1 MKVTIKKMGI
11 NGEGIGYID
20 RMPVFVPGALCGEEV
35 EITVTEKNGRF
46 AKGKLVRILRRS
58 PKRVR
63 PICSIQRRCGAC
75 PYMVCDYEDQLRS
88 NQEDLRQSLIKYAH
102 INPRKIEPIR
112 PSEKTL
118 FYRNQCK
125 LPCGMAEGE
134 LVNGMYMPNS
144 NIFVPMETCFVHEKD
159 LEIMRKRIL
168 KVLNRHRIRPYDWH
182 QKRGLRFL
190 ILRGFHGK
198 LQCTL
203 VSGEE
208 EFPSAMIEELLA
220 LEGMHSLWQS
230 VQTQKKSAELFG
242 PKMELLGG
250 ERYLHLQMGEI
261 TLPISPRSFFQLNT
275 QQAVAMYACVANWSV
290 IAMRSS

>member
-75 PYMVCDYEDQLRS
+75 PYMVCDYEEQLRFK
-88 NQEDLRQSLIKYAH
+88 QEDLRQSLIKYAH
-102 INPRKIEPIR
+102 VDPRKIEPIR

-125 LPCGMAEGE
+125 LPCGMAEGA
-134 LVNGMYMPNS
+134 GQ
-144 NIFVPMETCFVHEKD
+144 
-159 LEIMRKRIL
+159 
-168 KVLNRHRIRPYDWH
+168 WH
-182 QKRGLRFL
+182 VYAEFEHFCADGNLLR
-190 ILRGFHGK
+190 
-198 LQCTL
+198 
-203 VSGEE
+203 S
-208 EFPSAMIEELLA
+208 
-220 LEGMHSLWQS
+220 
-230 VQTQKKSAELFG
+230 
-242 PKMELLGG
+242 
-250 ERYLHLQMGEI
+250 
-261 TLPISPRSFFQLNT
+261 
-275 QQAVAMYACVANWSV
+275 
-290 IAMRSS
+290 